1 MFKKYA
7 VRYLI
12 VLKFILILLLA
23 GNVHATQ
30 DTLRVLFIGNSYT
43 YFNNLAQ
50 TVSAL
55 SDSTNLVIRAEH
67 STYPGAR
74 LADHYFGINGL
85 KTIEKIRSG
94 KYKAVVLQSFSM
106 QPVQAPDSLIKYT
119 TLLADIAKKAG
130 AKVYLYETW
139 AREKVPQYQLE
150 ISKAYAE
157 AGKKTESTV
166 VPVGSVWKLA
176 RETYPSIKL
185 FREDGSHPS
194 PLGTY
199 LTAMVFVR
207 EFTGEFPKGNTPDL
221 FYRDASGLPFYL
233 MSIDQLE
240 KEFTIRVIKEI
251 YMEREHEKSKQTKN
265 KATKK

>member
-1 MFKKYA
+1 
-7 VRYLI
+7 
-12 VLKFILILLLA
+12 
-23 GNVHATQ
+23 
-30 DTLRVLFIGNSYT
+30 
-43 YFNNLAQ
+43 
-50 TVSAL
+50 
-55 SDSTNLVIRAEH
+55 VIRADH

-85 KTIEKIRSG
+85 KTVEKIRSG

-119 TLLADIAKKAG
+119 TLLADIAKKSG

-150 ISKAYAE
+150 ISKVYEE
-157 AGKKTESTV
+157 AGKKTASTV

-176 RETYPSIKL
+176 RETYPSVKL

-221 FYRDASGLPFYL
+221 FYIDASGLPFYL
-233 MSIDQLE
+233 MSIDQLD
-240 KEFTIRVIKEI
+240 KEFIIKVIKRV
-251 YMEREHEKSKQTKN
+251 YAEREQTKAVQSKEKS
-265 KATKK
+265 TKK

>member
-1 MFKKYA
+1 MFKKQI
-7 VRYLI
+7 VKYLF
-12 VLKFILILLLA
+12 VLKFVLILLLA
-23 GNVHATQ
+23 GNVHAAQ

-55 SDSTNLVIRAEH
+55 SDSTNLVIRADH
-67 STYPGAR
+67 STYPGAK

-85 KTIEKIRSG
+85 KSVEKIRSG

-106 QPVQAPDSLIKYT
+106 QPVQAPDSLIKYAA
-119 TLLADIAKKAG
+119 LLADLAKKSG
-130 AKVYLYETW
+130 SKVYLYETW
-139 AREKVPQYQLE
+139 AREKVPQYQTE
-150 ISKAYAE
+150 ITKTYTE
-157 AGKKTESTV
+157 AAKKTDATV

-176 RETYPSIKL
+176 RETYPLVRL

-221 FYRDASGLPFYL
+221 FYKDASGLPFYL
-233 MSIDQLE
+233 MSIDQLD
-240 KEFTIRVIKEI
+240 KEFIIRIIKNV
-251 YMEREHEKSKQTKN
+251 YTEREQAKVIQAKEKT
-265 KATKK
+265 TKK